1 MKLLLRDA
9 QIIDK
14 DLEKYLDDLDNT
26 GEVFLKYKKPKL
38 RPVVGFSMA
47 KTFNDTLAMDLKQ

>member
-26 GEVFLKYKKPKL
+26 CEVFLKYKKPKQ
-38 RPVVGFSMA
+38 RPVVGFPMA
-47 KTFNDTLAMDLKQ
+47 KTFNDTLATDLKQ